1 MKKYSWI
8 VALLLALSLA
18 FVFVGCGDPDDKD
31 KDKDK
36 VDPNLQDLVVD
47 GADIVLKYAGNKGKA
62 EHVDGNKFILVE
74 QDDLSN
80 VGFYWEFP
88 AEAVGKGY
96 GAINIEMEVI
106 SIDRPDFIGLMT
118 FSSSSFSGGVN
129 ILDKKTG
136 QQKTGD
142 YDNEFKLGVEC
153 EKGATGDTAEGGD
166 GILDGS
172 SEAGVKHD
180 ESYPFVKFSDKI
192 AFQCNRYA
200 GNITT
205 AGWTQGSTEK
215 ATFTIAVTK
224 VTFVGGAVPDSVV
237 DVKAIPGVTP
247 PASGATP
254 VAAITETAQ
263 FTGAVAW
270 KDAAGTAVGATYAD
284 GVVYTATITLTA
296 KEGFT
301 FEGVAADFF
310 TVAGATTVNN
320 AKDSGVVT
328 AVFPATEAPA
338 TALTVTVGG
347 VEKQTTSLTAPSGTV
362 TLLNDGSGY
371 TYEYGTGGY
380 RNGYAVFKIDLGGAL
395 SGFESVDFTYDF
407 VAGDGKYKP
416 VYVYASS
423 ATFTGDLEATTS
435 TATLIGSLT
444 TGNPVSDGNANS
456 LSVPI
461 TAAGVLSG
469 ELFFAIAVPG
479 KATDNDVAT
488 SYTISDIEFVEA
500 E

>member
-36 VDPNLQDLVVD
+36 VDPDLKDLVVD
-47 GADIVLKYAGNKGKA
+47 GADIVLKYCGNAGKAAHVAGNQ
-62 EHVDGNKFILVE
+62 FILDG
-74 QDDLSN
+74 QADLSN

-96 GAINIEMEVI
+96 GAINVEMEVI
-106 SIDRPDFIGLMT
+106 SIDTPDFIGLMT
-118 FSSSSFSGGVN
+118 HSSTAFGTPVRV
-129 ILDKKTG
+129 IDKKTG
-136 QQKTGD
+136 QQKTGE

-172 SEAGVKHD
+172 SEEGVKHD
-180 ESYPFVKFSDKI
+180 ESYPFAKFTDKI
-192 AFQCNRYA
+192 VFVANPYA

-205 AGWTQGSTEK
+205 AGWNKDSA

-254 VAAITETAQ
+254 VAEITETAQ
-263 FTGAVAW
+263 YTGAVAW
-270 KDAAGTAVGATYAD
+270 KDAGGTAVGATYAD

-328 AVFPATEAPA
+328 AVFPATTAAA
-338 TALTVTVGG
+338 TALTVTVDG
-347 VEKQTTSLTAPSGTV
+347 VAKQTTSLTGHAAIV

-371 TYEYGTGGY
+371 TFKVDTTPSDNAYDHS
-380 RNGYAVFKIDLGGAL
+380 YAVFKLDLGEAL
-395 SGFESVDFTYDF
+395 TNFTTI
-407 VAGDGKYKP
+407 
-416 VYVYASS
+416 
-423 ATFTGDLEATTS
+423 TFTVTGTTYKEVWVRAGNVDITGYMGSTAQAVLYTKSSNTLLGDPDLELEIDAIEAAKATGT
-435 TATLIGSLT
+435 
-444 TGNPVSDGNANS
+444 D
-456 LSVPI
+456 
-461 TAAGVLSG
+461 
-469 ELFFAIAVPG
+469 LFFAI
-479 KATDNDVAT
+479 DVRIGA
-488 SYTISDIEFVEA
+488 SDGPITVKDIAFTKD
-500 E
+500 